1 MIKIDFNDLLYNYN
15 IKLLDNLRG
24 FGSNEEYLRFYV
36 PGTSSIKSFYN
47 LIDAFVE
54 CQQYEFVIFYKK
66 DSLKKNLIN
75 GMNSFLGKI
84 STYKEII
91 KNNYIILEIKIDKNI
106 FKNFYD
112 KTKPKIKK
120 NNSNDINKHKI
131 DLKDSILVFKSE
143 KKIEQPYLDNLCKI
157 VSNNYFSKKIINH
170 EYLFLGKI
178 NGFNVKFIL
187 ENKTITQAFHDCE
200 KDKTLKKL
208 LDIFFDICINKDIQ
222 EAAEHSVKYLEEKIR
237 IESNQLIKP
246 GIILPSHAGS
256 YFDDLNMMIGQVFN
270 EFVKKN
276 KIEFGINKNYFKKSY
291 HWINLSEE
299 VKIQKIDFILNQ
311 IFQKYSLT
319 NQSIIVQSI
328 NSNFKVNLGIN
339 KECKDLQ
346 QKINILLEIEIKLKK
361 LDNNLEVFVDEVLD
375 KNKLRIKNSPQA
387 KLLSQIDMGK
397 Q

>member
-1 MIKIDFNDLLYNYN
+1 MIKIDFNDLLDNYN
-15 IKLLDNLRG
+15 TNLLDNLRG
-24 FGSNEEYLRFYV
+24 FGSNEEYLKFYV

-54 CQQYEFVIFYKK
+54 CQQLEFVIFYKQ
-66 DSLKKNLIN
+66 DSFEKKLIN
-75 GMNSFLGKI
+75 EMNIFLGKI
-84 STYKEII
+84 SINKKII
-91 KNNYIILEIKIDKNI
+91 KDNFTNLEIKIDKI
-106 FKNFYD
+106 LYKNFLDQKKY
-112 KTKPKIKK
+112 KIKEG
-120 NNSNDINKHKI
+120 NLNKIKQNKI
-131 DLKDSILVFKSE
+131 EAKSKILVFKSE
-143 KKIEQPYLDNLCKI
+143 KKIEQSYLNNIYKI
-157 VSNNYFSKKIINH
+157 VTNNYFSKKKIDH
-170 EYLFLGKI
+170 ENLFSGKI
-178 NGFNVKFIL
+178 DGFEVNFII
-187 ENKTITQAFHDCE
+187 ENKIITQVFHDCE
-200 KDKTLKKL
+200 NDKTLKKL

-237 IESNQLIKP
+237 IESDQLIKP
-246 GIILPSHAGS
+246 GIILPSHAGT
-256 YFDDLNMMIGQVFN
+256 YFDDLNMMIRQVFN